1 MDSEVRR
8 KEWQGYGLRGQALP
22 PPYRPGSEGT
32 MEKFETVKGR
42 AIPLNRA
49 DVDTD
54 QIISKEFLKR
64 IERTGFG
71 PFAFDEWK
79 KDPEFVLNNP
89 EYKGAPIMV
98 TGPNFGCGSS
108 REHAP
113 WALEDMGLRAIIAP
127 SFADIFRNN
136 CAKIG
141 LLTVTLPQ
149 EDIDRLI
156 ARAEELPS
164 SELVVDLA
172 SQTVATADGT
182 FSRHFDVDPFVKHCL
197 LEGLDEIGLTMLE
210 GEAIDAFEAKRPDLY
225 PVTTDAA

>member
-1 MDSEVRR
+1 
-8 KEWQGYGLRGQALP
+8 
-22 PPYRPGSEGT
+22 
-32 MEKFETVKGR
+32 METFQTVKGR

-79 KDPEFVLNNP
+79 KDPDFVLNNP
-89 EYKGAPIMV
+89 DYRGAPIML

-113 WALEDMGLRAIIAP
+113 WALEDMGLKAIISP

-141 LLTVTLPQ
+141 LLTVVLPQ
-149 EDIDRLI
+149 KDIEQLI
-156 ARAEELPS
+156 ARAEELPG
-164 SELVVDLA
+164 SELVVDLQ
-172 SQTVATADGT
+172 SQSVSTADGNFT
-182 FSRHFDVDPFVKHCL
+182 RHFDIDPFVRDCL
-197 LEGLDEIGLTMLE
+197 LQGLDEVGLTMLQD
-210 GEAIDAFEAKRPDLY
+210 EAISAFEAQRSELY
-225 PVTTDAA
+225 PATA

>member
-1 MDSEVRR
+1 
-8 KEWQGYGLRGQALP
+8 
-22 PPYRPGSEGT
+22 

-42 AIPLNRA
+42 AIPMNRA

-71 PFAFDEWK
+71 PYAFDEWK

-89 EYKGAPIMV
+89 EYKGAPIML
-98 TGPNFGCGSS
+98 TGANFGCGSS

-141 LLTVTLPQ
+141 LLTVVLPQ
-149 EDIDRLI
+149 EDIQRLM
-156 ARAEELPS
+156 ARSEELPG

-172 SQTVATADGT
+172 SQTVSTADGS
-182 FSRHFDVDPFVKHCL
+182 FSRRFEIDPFVKYTL
-197 LEGLDEIGLTMLE
+197 TEGLDDIGLTMK
-210 GEAIDAFEAKRPDLY
+210 EADTIDAFESTRSELY
-225 PVTTDAA
+225 PRTPVTA

>member
-1 MDSEVRR
+1 MR
-8 KEWQGYGLRGQALP
+8 
-22 PPYRPGSEGT
+22 
-32 MEKFETVKGR
+32 KFETVRGR
-42 AIPLNRA
+42 AIPLDRA

-79 KDPEFVLNNP
+79 KDPDFVLNNP
-89 EYKGAPIMV
+89 EFKGAPIMV

-136 CAKIG
+136 SAKIG
-141 LLTVTLPQ
+141 LLTVVLPQ
-149 EDIDRLI
+149 EDCDYLI
-156 ARAEELPS
+156 SRSEELPS
-164 SELVVDLA
+164 SELVVDLQ
-172 SQTVATADGT
+172 SQTVATPDGT
-182 FSRHFDVDPFVKHCL
+182 WSRHFEIDPFVKHCL
-197 LEGLDEIGLTMLE
+197 LNGLDDIGLTLLE
-210 GEAIDAFEAKRPDLY
+210 ERKITAYEGQRDPLL
-225 PVTTDAA
+225 PTTAALA

>member
-1 MDSEVRR
+1 
-8 KEWQGYGLRGQALP
+8 
-22 PPYRPGSEGT
+22 
-32 MEKFETVKGR
+32 MEKFSTVKGR

-64 IERTGFG
+64 IDRTGFG
-71 PFAFDEWK
+71 PFAFDEWR
-79 KDPEFVLNNP
+79 KDPDFVLNNP
-89 EYKGAPIMV
+89 AYAGAPIMV

-113 WALEDMGLRAIIAP
+113 WALEDLGLRAIIAP

-149 EDIDRLI
+149 QDIDHLI
-156 ARAEELPS
+156 ARSEELPS
-164 SELVVDLA
+164 SELVVDLET
-172 SQTVATADGT
+172 QTVSTADGSFT
-182 FSRHFDVDPFVKHCL
+182 RRFEIDPFVKHCL
-197 LEGLDEIGLTMLE
+197 LEGLDDIGLTMQE
-210 GEAIDAFEAKRPDLY
+210 AEAIERFEASRQEILPRT
-225 PVTTDAA
+225 VASA

>member
-1 MDSEVRR
+1 V
-8 KEWQGYGLRGQALP
+8 
-22 PPYRPGSEGT
+22 
-32 MEKFETVKGR
+32 EKFEAVKGR
-42 AIPLNRA
+42 AIPMNRA

-71 PFAFDEWK
+71 PFAFDDWK
-79 KDPEFVLNNP
+79 NDPNFVLNNP

-149 EDIDRLI
+149 RDCEYLL
-156 ARAEELPS
+156 ARHEELPGA
-164 SELVVDLA
+164 ELIVDLA

-197 LEGLDEIGLTMLE
+197 LDGLDEIGLTLLE
-210 GEAIDAFEAKRPDLY
+210 GDAIDRFEADRPTLY
-225 PVTTDAA
+225 PTTSDAA

>member
-1 MDSEVRR
+1 
-8 KEWQGYGLRGQALP
+8 
-22 PPYRPGSEGT
+22 
-32 MEKFETVKGR
+32 MEKFQPVRGN
-42 AIPLNRA
+42 AIPMNRA

-71 PFAFDEWK
+71 PFAFDDWK
-79 KDPEFVLNNP
+79 QDPDFVLNNP
-89 EYKGAPIMV
+89 AYKGAPLMV

-113 WALEDMGLRAIIAP
+113 WALEDLGLKAIISP

-141 LLTVTLPQ
+141 LLTVVLPQ
-149 EDIDRLI
+149 AECDYLI

-164 SELVVDLA
+164 SELVVDLET
-172 SQTVATADGT
+172 QTVSTADGGWT
-182 FSRHFDVDPFVKHCL
+182 RKFEIDPFVKHCL
-197 LEGLDEIGLTMLE
+197 LNGLDEVGLTMLA
-210 GEAIDAFEAKRPDLY
+210 GDAISAFEAKRGELY
-225 PVTTDAA
+225 PSTEALL

>member
-1 MDSEVRR
+1 
-8 KEWQGYGLRGQALP
+8 
-22 PPYRPGSEGT
+22 
-32 MEKFETVKGR
+32 MEKFRPVMGR
-42 AIPLNRA
+42 AIPMNRA

-79 KDPEFVLNNP
+79 KDPDFVLNNP
-89 EYKGAPIMV
+89 SFKGAPVMV

-113 WALEDMGLRAIIAP
+113 WALEDMGLKAIIAP

-141 LLTVTLPQ
+141 LLTIQLSQ
-149 EDIDRLI
+149 EDCDYLI
-156 ARAEELPS
+156 ARSEELPT
-164 SELVVDLA
+164 SELVVDLE
-172 SQTVATADGT
+172 SQTVSTADGGWT
-182 FSRHFDVDPFVKHCL
+182 RQFDVDPFVKHCL
-197 LEGLDEIGLTMLE
+197 LNGLDDIGLTMLNADKI
-210 GEAIDAFEAKRPDLY
+210 GAFEQKRREILPSTGAL
-225 PVTTDAA
+225 VS

>member
-1 MDSEVRR
+1 MD
-8 KEWQGYGLRGQALP
+8 
-22 PPYRPGSEGT
+22 
-32 MEKFETVKGR
+32 KFQPVKGR
-42 AIPLNRA
+42 AIPMNRA

-71 PFAFDEWK
+71 PYAFDEWK
-79 KDPEFVLNNP
+79 KDPDFVLNNP
-89 EYKGAPIMV
+89 AYAGAPLMV

-113 WALEDMGLRAIIAP
+113 WALEDMGLKAIISP

-141 LLTVTLPQ
+141 LLTVVLPQ
-149 EDIDRLI
+149 KDIEYLI
-156 ARAEELPS
+156 ARAEELPN

-172 SQTVATADGT
+172 SQTVATADGS
-182 FSRHFDVDPFVKHCL
+182 FSRKFEIDPFVKHCMI
-197 LEGLDEIGLTMLE
+197 EGLDEIGLTMQE
-210 GEAIDAFEAKRPDLY
+210 GDAIEAFEEKRSELY
-225 PVTTDAA
+225 PATV

>member
-1 MDSEVRR
+1 MD
-8 KEWQGYGLRGQALP
+8 
-22 PPYRPGSEGT
+22 
-32 MEKFETVKGR
+32 KFETVKGR
-42 AIPLNRA
+42 AIPMNRA

-79 KDPEFVLNNP
+79 KDPDFVLNNP
-89 EYKGAPIMV
+89 AYNGAPIML

-113 WALEDMGLRAIIAP
+113 WALEDMGLRALLAP

-136 CAKIG
+136 CAKVG
-141 LLTVTLPQ
+141 LLTVVLPQ
-149 EDIDRLI
+149 KDIEHLM
-156 ARAEELPS
+156 ARSEELPG

-172 SQTVATADGT
+172 SQTVSTADGS
-182 FSRHFDVDPFVKHCL
+182 FSRSFEIDPFVRRCL
-197 LEGLDEIGLTMLE
+197 LEGLDDVGLTMLE
-210 GEAIDAFEAKRPDLY
+210 GEAIGAFEATRSELY
-225 PVTTDAA
+225 PRTPVKV